1 MRYGICYKGS
11 KNSIAKWLVDELP
24 KADIFCDLFFG
35 GGAITHASL
44 LSGKYKS
51 FIVNDIDAR
60 LPKLFLDSI
69 HGKYTV
75 KNHTDWID
83 RQTFNDKKVEDAYI
97 ALVWSFGNNG
107 IDYIYGK
114 ELEEYKKGLH
124 YACFEN
130 NIDLLNDLGIK
141 LTRSNS
147 ETVNERLRDYTS
159 QIKNTRFNVLETFT
173 RLQSLENLQS
183 FGEDYRDIKIPKG
196 SLIYC
201 DIPYLQT
208 NCGKYQGFNH
218 EQFYEWARKQDN
230 IFISEYSMPDDFIP
244 YAWVEK
250 QVLSSANTNA
260 LKTKEMIFTNKRTF
274 DKLGDSYKKMAK
286 LNFCEQLS
294 LF

>member
-1 MRYGICYKGS
+1 MYLKHLQGC
-11 KNSIAKWLVDELP
+11 N
-24 KADIFCDLFFG
+24 
-35 GGAITHASL
+35 
-44 LSGKYKS
+44 
-51 FIVNDIDAR
+51 R
-60 LPKLFLDSI
+60 L
-69 HGKYTV
+69 
-75 KNHTDWID
+75 
-83 RQTFNDKKVEDAYI
+83 
-97 ALVWSFGNNG
+97 
-107 IDYIYGK
+107 
-114 ELEEYKKGLH
+114 
-124 YACFEN
+124 
-130 NIDLLNDLGIK
+130 
-141 LTRSNS
+141 
-147 ETVNERLRDYTS
+147 
-159 QIKNTRFNVLETFT
+159 

-274 DKLGDSYKKMAK
+274 DKLGDRYKKMAK
-286 LNFCEQLS
+286 LNFCEQLRS